1 MLECCSRFIMFYK
14 FRQIQ
19 RNDDGQ
25 FILFSIHVILLYS
38 RFSSEV
44 NVNVNVIQH

>member
-1 MLECCSRFIMFYK
+1 MQECCSRFIMFYK

-25 FILFSIHVILLYS
+25 FFFSIHVILLYS

-44 NVNVNVIQH
+44 NVIVNVIQH